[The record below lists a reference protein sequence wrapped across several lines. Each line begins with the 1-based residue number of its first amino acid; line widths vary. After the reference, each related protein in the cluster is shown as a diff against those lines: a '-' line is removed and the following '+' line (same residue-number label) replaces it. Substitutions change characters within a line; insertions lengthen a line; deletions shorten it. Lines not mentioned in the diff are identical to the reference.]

1 MPDRVIEFH
10 GWGVDIPVMTENPNP
25 SVRSRQVSIQ
35 LRGLRE
41 DRGLSGAA
49 VAKALGMSPSK
60 ISRIE
65 TGARGLS
72 VDDVA
77 ALLGHYKVPESQR
90 AQILDQVRKS
100 GERGWW
106 ESQGLGLPEL
116 WQALIN
122 FESRATRIQ
131 NYEALF
137 IPGLLQTDEYTE
149 AIIRSI
155 NKTLSKAE
163 LTNLVASRRARQAV
177 LNRRELQFLAV
188 VDEGALRRPM
198 TESGIMRRQLRHLVD
213 SGERPNVT
221 VRVVPLRV
229 GQHAGMQGPFAV
241 LDFFEEPSLT
251 YIENHHVGMFL
262 DEKEDIAAY
271 RLALGNIL
279 NSALEPAESAE
290 LMSALADGND

>member
-1 MPDRVIEFH
+1 MANVND
-10 GWGVDIPVMTENPNP
+10 NPNP
-25 SVRSRQVSIQ
+25 SVRSRQVSAL
-35 LRGLRE
+35 LRTLRE
-41 DRGLSGAA
+41 DRGLSGAE

-65 TGARGLS
+65 TGSRGLR

-77 ALLGHYKVPESQR
+77 ALLGHYKVPESKR
-90 AQILDQVRKS
+90 AQILDQVRKAE
-100 GERGWW
+100 ERGWW
-106 ESQGLGLPEL
+106 ESQGLGLPQL

-131 NYEALF
+131 NFEALF

-149 AIIRSI
+149 AIISSI
-155 NKTLSKAE
+155 NKTLSKTE

-177 LNRRELQFLAV
+177 LNRRDLQFLAV

-198 TESGIMRRQLRHLVD
+198 TVSGVMRRQLRHLVD
-213 SGERPNVT
+213 AADRPNIT
-221 VRVVPLRV
+221 IRVVPLQV
-229 GQHAGMQGPFAV
+229 GQYAGLQGPFAC
-241 LDFFEEPSLT
+241 LDFEDEPSLV
-251 YIENHHVGMFL
+251 YMENHHFGMFL

-279 NSALEPAESAE
+279 NEALETAESAQ
-290 LMSALADGND
+290 LIANLAEEHE